1 MTARVLTIAT
11 AAMGVVHDP
20 AANLAKYLELMDEAS
35 DADLLVLPEQS
46 LQGYM
51 FGVSHEITK
60 EEYDYHH
67 SNAEPVAAGKSVE
80 ILAREAERRGLVLVF
95 GMTELGSLDLIFN
108 TAVVL
113 ADGEVA
119 GSYRKTH
126 APGDET
132 QIYRHGGSYPA
143 IPSPV
148 GRLGISI
155 CYDMAFPEVARCLT
169 LAGAEILVMPT
180 AWPRFSNYEEA
191 PEDTSIAPLGEKHDL
206 LCRARAAEN
215 QRVYVSSNQFGHD
228 DRGLLDYYGHSGVVD
243 PNGRWIEQL
252 GYEEGVAKVTVD
264 VEGSRVDAV
273 TGWFDLLRD
282 RRPETY
288 GSISSIAPYE
298 GGA

>member
-1 MTARVLTIAT
+1 MTVREVTIAT
-11 AAMGVVHDP
+11 ASMRVVHDP

-35 DADLLVLPEQS
+35 GADLLVLPEQS

-51 FGVSHEITK
+51 FGVSHEIGR
-60 EEYDYHH
+60 EEYEYHH
-67 SNAEPVAAGKSVE
+67 ANAEPLLGE
-80 ILAREAERRGLVLVF
+80 RTELLAREAERRGLVLVF
-95 GMTELGSLDLIFN
+95 GMTERGPLDLIFN

-113 ADGEVA
+113 AGGEVA
-119 GSYRKTH
+119 GAYRKAH

-132 QIYRHGGSYPA
+132 HIYRHGAEYPA
-143 IPSPV
+143 IPTPV
-148 GRLGISI
+148 GRLGLSI

-191 PEDTSIAPLGEKHDL
+191 PADTSVAPLGETHDV
-206 LCRARAAEN
+206 LCRARAVEN
-215 QRVYVSSNQFGHD
+215 QRPYVSSNQFGHD

-243 PNGRWIEQL
+243 PGGQWIAQL
-252 GYEEGVAKVTVD
+252 GYEEGIASCAVD
-264 VEGSRVDAV
+264 VEGARVDAV

-288 GSISSIAPYE
+288 GPIADTSLYE
-298 GGA
+298 GRS